1 MNKDLLEMWRESH
14 RQWGEALQMKR
25 TASAKALRQ
34 DSLAASG
41 NIGKVSEA

>member
-1 MNKDLLEMWRESH
+1 LSPEEGKGGSLVGSAGKAFSAE
-14 RQWGEALQMKR
+14 G